1 MVTQLSKR
9 TMMDQ
14 FMEIKHENPG
24 TILFFRMGDFY
35 ELFHE
40 DAEIAAPVLGLALTS
55 RDKNAENPIP
65 MAGFPW
71 HALEDNL
78 RIMLK
83 SGFKVT
89 VAEQEQELREGAKLL
104 ERVVTRI
111 YTPGSLYE
119 ESLLSTNDRSVLCSV
134 VLAKS
139 SLSMA
144 IIDSST
150 GESWAS
156 TWDDDG
162 RFSSLEDELLRWNPA
177 EIIISPKD
185 SENDKLCAIF
195 ANLNNC
201 VISQHNVNRK
211 RRIER
216 LETMLEVS
224 DLGHLDLDSS
234 PLSIDAAGF
243 AADYIA
249 QVHFKEDIPI
259 RDLQIVEDTGHL
271 VVDQT
276 TLRNLEITSTLSGE
290 YEGSLISSM
299 NYCRTAMGRR
309 QLKTWLLRPLY
320 QKEAI
325 ELRHNAVKILKSSS
339 KRLDMLRQN
348 LTGLRD
354 LERLATQLAYNRSN
368 ARDLLAT
375 ALALERMPA
384 IMQICSETNDVLLL
398 HLSDELSCLSDMA
411 EDIFRTL
418 NDELPLSLRDGGL
431 IRNGVNSEL
440 DELRVVSSEGYE
452 WFKELEVKL
461 RNELEIPSLKIKSNR
476 QIGWFIEVTNSNLE
490 KVPKE
495 WIRKQQMTNGS
506 RYTTEEIVERDDLL
520 MTADSKIKQ
529 IEYTLFQNL
538 RDSCRKNSA
547 ALATIAGKVAGI
559 DVLQCFATVARKRN
573 WSKPKMVP
581 ESIIQIKQSRHPVL
595 EQVHGFVANDINMDK
610 KNRFLLIT
618 GPNMG
623 GKSTYLR
630 TAALIS
636 ILAQSGSYVPAESA
650 KLGLVDR
657 IFTRVGASDDL
668 KRGRSTFMMEMIE
681 VAHIL
686 KKATN
691 NSLVLLDEIG
701 RGTSTFDGLS
711 IAWSVTEDI
720 SKRINS
726 RTLFATHYHQLVGL
740 EDDIETVKNVHVQV
754 SQVDGKL
761 KFLHTIADGPCDD
774 SYGIQVA
781 ALAGLPRS
789 VVERATDLL
798 QFLEKQANGA
808 KAGESGSPTARD
820 IGQTSLMSY
829 FAAASLANNQSK
841 EIPTSLDDTELFRY
855 IKTLNLD
862 EMSPKQAIDALY
874 EAKSL
879 LEDSYD

>member
-1 MVTQLSKR
+1 
-9 TMMDQ
+9 
-14 FMEIKHENPG
+14 MEIKQQHPG

-40 DAEIAAPVLGLALTS
+40 DAEVAAPVLGLALTS
-55 RDKNAENPIP
+55 RDKNAKNPIP

-89 VAEQEQELREGAKLL
+89 VAEQEKELREGAKLL

-119 ESLLSTNDRSVLCSV
+119 ESLLNSSERSVLSSI

-156 TWDDDG
+156 TWMDDE

-177 EIIISPKD
+177 EIVISPKD
-185 SENDKLCAIF
+185 AENDQLCTIF
-195 ANLNNC
+195 ANLSDC
-201 VISQHNVNRK
+201 VISQHNVNKK

-216 LETMLEVS
+216 LETILEVS
-224 DLGHLDLDSS
+224 DLGHLDLDNS
-234 PLSIDAAGF
+234 PLSIEAAGF
-243 AADYIA
+243 AADYLA
-249 QVHFKEDIPI
+249 EVHFKQDIPL
-259 RDLQIVEDTGHL
+259 RDLQIVEETGHL

-276 TLRNLEITSTLSGE
+276 TLRNLEITNTLSGD
-290 YEGSLISSM
+290 YDGSLISSM

-309 QLKTWLLRPLY
+309 LMKTWLLRPLH
-320 QKEAI
+320 QIEAI
-325 ELRHNAVKILKSSS
+325 ELRHNAVKTLKSSS
-339 KRLDMLRQN
+339 KRLDMLRQS

-354 LERLATQLAYNRSN
+354 LERLSTQLAYNRSN

-384 IMQICSETNDVLLL
+384 IMQICGETDDFLLS
-398 HLSDELSCLSDMA
+398 HLSDGLTNLTELA
-411 EDIFRTL
+411 EHIIRTL
-418 NDELPLSLRDGGL
+418 KDELPLGLRDGQI
-431 IRNGVNSEL
+431 IREGINQEL
-440 DELRVVSSEGYE
+440 DELRIISSEGYN
-452 WFKELEVKL
+452 WFRELEEKM
-461 RNELEIPSLKIKSNR
+461 RNELHIPSLKIRSNR
-476 QIGWFIEVTNSNLE
+476 QIGWFIEVTNSHLD
-490 KVPKE
+490 KVPSE

-506 RYTTEEIVERDDLL
+506 RFTTEEVVARDDLL

-529 IEYTLFQNL
+529 LEYRLFQNL
-538 RDSCRKNSA
+538 RDECRKHTTT
-547 ALATIAGKVAGI
+547 LANIAGKVAAI

-573 WSKPKMVP
+573 WCKPRMVD
-581 ESIIQIKQSRHPVL
+581 ESVINIKQSRHPVL
-595 EQVHGFVANDINMDK
+595 EQVPGFVANDILMDK

-630 TAALIS
+630 TAALVS

-686 KKATN
+686 RKASN

-720 SKRINS
+720 CNRLQC

-740 EDDIETVKNVHVQV
+740 ANDIEILKNIHVQV
-754 SQVDGKL
+754 SQNDGKL
-761 KFLHTIADGPCDD
+761 KFLHTIADGPCDE

-781 ALAGLPRS
+781 ALAGLPRG

-798 QFLEKQANGA
+798 QFLEKQAYGA
-808 KAGESGSPTARD
+808 KAGDSKSPTARD
-820 IGQTSLMSY
+820 IGQTSLMGY
-829 FAAASLANNQSK
+829 FAAASLVESQSTQSQK
-841 EIPTSLDDTELFRY
+841 SLDETELY
-855 IKTLNLD
+855 AYLQELNLD
-862 EMSPKQAIDALY
+862 EMSPKDAMNALY
-874 EAKSL
+874 EAKAL
-879 LEDSYD
+879 MEE

>member
-1 MVTQLSKR
+1 
-9 TMMDQ
+9 MDQ
-14 FMEIKHENPG
+14 FMEIKHEHPN

-40 DAEIAAPVLGLALTS
+40 DAQVAAPVLGLALTS
-55 RDKNAENPIP
+55 RDKNAEKPIP

-78 RIMLK
+78 KIMLK

-89 VAEQEQELREGAKLL
+89 VAEQEQQLREGAKLL

-119 ESLLSTNDRSVLCSV
+119 ESLLATNERSVLSSI

-139 SLSMA
+139 ALSMA
-144 IIDSST
+144 VIDSST
-150 GESWAS
+150 GESWAA
-156 TWDDDG
+156 TWSDNE

-177 EIIISPKD
+177 EIVLSSKD
-185 SENDKLCAIF
+185 AENDNLCSIF

-201 VISQHNVNRK
+201 VISQHNVNKK

-216 LETMLEVS
+216 LESILQVS

-234 PLSIDAAGF
+234 PLSIEAAGL
-243 AADYIA
+243 AADYLA
-249 QVHFKEDIPI
+249 EVHFNSEIPL
-259 RDLQIVEDTGHL
+259 RDLQIIEETGHL

-276 TLRNLEITSTLSGE
+276 TLRNLEITATLSGD
-290 YEGSLISSM
+290 YDGSLISSM

-309 QLKTWLLRPLY
+309 LLKTWLLRPLH
-320 QKEAI
+320 QLDAI
-325 ELRHNAVKILKSSS
+325 ELRHNAVRSLKSSS
-339 KRLDMLRQN
+339 KRLDLLRQN
-348 LTGLRD
+348 LVGLRD
-354 LERLATQLAYNRSN
+354 MERLATQLAYNRSN
-368 ARDLLAT
+368 ARDLHAT
-375 ALALERMPA
+375 AMALERMPA
-384 IMQICSETNDVLLL
+384 IMQLCRDANDEFLR
-398 HLSDELSCLSDMA
+398 HLSQDLTDLSDMA
-411 EDIFRTL
+411 EDIIRTL
-418 NDELPLSLRDGGL
+418 REDLPIGLRDGGI
-431 IRNGVNSEL
+431 IRKGINTDL
-440 DELRVVSSEGYE
+440 DELRVVSNEGYQ
-452 WFKELEVKL
+452 WFKELELNL
-461 RNELEIPSLKIKSNR
+461 RKQLDIPSLKIKNNR
-476 QIGWFIEVTNSNLE
+476 QIGWFIEVTNSHIE
-490 KVPKE
+490 KVPSE

-506 RYTTEEIVERDDLL
+506 RYTTEAIAHRDDLL
-520 MTADSKIKQ
+520 MSADSKIKQ
-529 IEYTLFQNL
+529 LEYQLFQNL
-538 RDSCRKNSA
+538 RDKCRLNSV
-547 ALATIAGKVAGI
+547 ALANIAGKIAAI

-573 WSKPKMVP
+573 WIKPTMSDG
-581 ESIIQIKQSRHPVL
+581 ESIYIKQSRHPVL
-595 EQVHGFVANDINMDK
+595 EQNHGFVANDIIMDK

-630 TAALIS
+630 SAALIS

-686 KKATN
+686 RKATN
-691 NSLVLLDEIG
+691 KSLVLLDEIG

-720 SKRINS
+720 CNRVQC

-740 EDDIETVKNVHVQV
+740 ENDIDILKNIHVQV
-754 SQVDGKL
+754 SHVDGKL

-789 VVERATDLL
+789 VVERASDLL
-798 QFLEKQANGA
+798 QFLEKQAYGA
-808 KAGESGSPTARD
+808 KAGDVGAPSARD
-820 IGQTSLMSY
+820 IGQTSLMGY
-829 FAAASLANNQSK
+829 FAAASLAQAQSK
-841 EIPTSLDDTELFRY
+841 QNPTKETGGKLSSFIKSLE
-855 IKTLNLD
+855 LD
-862 EMSPKQAIDALY
+862 EMSPKEALNALY
-874 EAKSL
+874 EARSL
-879 LEDSYD
+879 LEE

>member
-1 MVTQLSKR
+1 
-9 TMMDQ
+9 MDQ
-14 FMEIKHENPG
+14 FMEIKHEHPG

-55 RDKNAENPIP
+55 RDKNADNPIP

-78 RIMLK
+78 KTMLK

-119 ESLLSTNDRSVLCSV
+119 ESLLSTNDRSVLSSI

-144 IIDSST
+144 VIDSST

-156 TWDDDG
+156 TWNDNE

-185 SENDKLCAIF
+185 AENDDLCAIF
-195 ANLNNC
+195 ANLGDC
-201 VISQHNVNRK
+201 VISQHSVNKK

-216 LETMLEVS
+216 LESILEVS
-224 DLGHLDLDSS
+224 DLGHLDLDNS
-234 PLSIDAAGF
+234 PLSIEAAGF
-243 AADYIA
+243 AADYLA
-249 QVHFKEDIPI
+249 EVHFKDNIPI
-259 RDLQIVEDTGHL
+259 RDLQIVEETGHL

-299 NYCRTAMGRR
+299 NFCRTAMGRR
-309 QLKTWLLRPLY
+309 LMKTWLLRPLY
-320 QKEAI
+320 QLDAI

-339 KRLDMLRQN
+339 KRLDMLRQS
-348 LTGLRD
+348 LAGLRD
-354 LERLATQLAYNRSN
+354 LERLSTQLAYNRSN

-384 IMQICSETNDVLLL
+384 IMQLCSETNDLLL
-398 HLSDELSCLSDMA
+398 SHLSEDLTCLSEMA
-411 EDIFRTL
+411 EDIIRTL
-418 NDELPLSLRDGGL
+418 NDELPLSLRDGGI

-440 DELRVVSSEGYE
+440 DDLRVISSKGYQ
-452 WFKELEVKL
+452 WFKELESKL
-461 RNELEIPSLKIKSNR
+461 RKELEIPSLKLRTNR
-476 QIGWFIEVTNSNLE
+476 QIGWFIEVTNSHLE
-490 KVPKE
+490 KVPE
-495 WIRKQQMTNGS
+495 SWIRKQQMTNGS
-506 RYTTEEIVERDDLL
+506 RFTTEEIVERDDLL

-529 IEYTLFQNL
+529 LEYTLFQNL
-538 RDSCRKNSA
+538 RDKCRIESVR
-547 ALATIAGKVAGI
+547 LANIAGKVAAI

-573 WSKPKMVP
+573 WNKPKMVDD
-581 ESIIQIKQSRHPVL
+581 STINIKQSRHPVL
-595 EQVHGFVANDINMDK
+595 EQNHGFVANDITMDK

-630 TAALIS
+630 TAALLS

-686 KKATN
+686 RKATS

-720 SKRINS
+720 CNRILC

-740 EDDIETVKNVHVQV
+740 EGDIEILKNIHVQV
-754 SQVDGKL
+754 SHVDGKL
-761 KFLHTIADGPCDD
+761 KFLHTIAEGPCDE

-798 QFLEKQANGA
+798 QFLEKQAYGA
-808 KAGESGSPTARD
+808 KAGDSSSPSARD
-820 IGQTSLMSY
+820 LGQTSLMSY
-829 FAAASLANNQSK
+829 FAAASLAKSQGEQK
-841 EIPTSLDDTELFRY
+841 LTSLEDAELF
-855 IKTLNLD
+855 KFLKHLDLD
-862 EMSPKQAIDALY
+862 EMSPKDAMDALY

-879 LEDSYD
+879 LGD

>member
-1 MVTQLSKR
+1 
-9 TMMDQ
+9 
-14 FMEIKHENPG
+14 MEIKHEHPN

-40 DAEIAAPVLGLALTS
+40 DAQVAAPVLGLALTS

-78 RIMLK
+78 KIMLK

-89 VAEQEQELREGAKLL
+89 VAEQEQQLREGAKLL

-119 ESLLSTNDRSVLCSV
+119 ESLLATNERSVLSSI

-139 SLSMA
+139 ALSMA
-144 IIDSST
+144 VIDSST
-150 GESWAS
+150 GESWAA
-156 TWDDDG
+156 TWSDNE

-177 EIIISPKD
+177 EIVLSSKD
-185 SENDKLCAIF
+185 AENDNLCSIF

-201 VISQHNVNRK
+201 VISQHNVNKK

-216 LETMLEVS
+216 LESILQVS

-234 PLSIDAAGF
+234 PLSIEAAGL
-243 AADYIA
+243 AADYLA
-249 QVHFKEDIPI
+249 EVHFNSEIPL
-259 RDLQIVEDTGHL
+259 RDLQIIEETGHL

-276 TLRNLEITSTLSGE
+276 TLRNLEITATLSGD

-309 QLKTWLLRPLY
+309 LLKTWLLRPLH
-320 QKEAI
+320 QLDAI
-325 ELRHNAVKILKSSS
+325 ELRHNAVRSLKSSS
-339 KRLDMLRQN
+339 KRLDLLRQN
-348 LTGLRD
+348 LVGLRD
-354 LERLATQLAYNRSN
+354 MERLATQLAYNRSN
-368 ARDLLAT
+368 ARDLQAT
-375 ALALERMPA
+375 AMALERMPA
-384 IMQICSETNDVLLL
+384 IMQLCRDANDKFLR
-398 HLSDELSCLSDMA
+398 HLSQNLTDLSDMA
-411 EDIFRTL
+411 EDIIRTL
-418 NDELPLSLRDGGL
+418 REDLPIGLRDGGI
-431 IRNGVNSEL
+431 IRKGINTDL
-440 DELRVVSSEGYE
+440 DELRVVSTEGYQ
-452 WFKELEVKL
+452 WFKELELNL
-461 RNELEIPSLKIKSNR
+461 RKQLDIPSLKIKNNR
-476 QIGWFIEVTNSNLE
+476 QIGWFIEVTNSHIE
-490 KVPKE
+490 KVPSD

-506 RYTTEEIVERDDLL
+506 RYTTEAIAHRDDLL
-520 MTADSKIKQ
+520 MSADSKIKQ
-529 IEYTLFQNL
+529 LEYQLFQNL
-538 RDSCRKNSA
+538 RDKCRLNSV
-547 ALATIAGKVAGI
+547 ALANIAGKIAAI

-573 WSKPKMVP
+573 WIKPTMSEE
-581 ESIIQIKQSRHPVL
+581 ESINIKQSRHPVL
-595 EQVHGFVANDINMDK
+595 EQNHGFVANDIIMDK

-630 TAALIS
+630 SAALIS

-686 KKATN
+686 RKATN
-691 NSLVLLDEIG
+691 KSLVLLDEIG

-720 SKRINS
+720 CNRVQC

-740 EDDIETVKNVHVQV
+740 ENDIDILKNIHVQV
-754 SQVDGKL
+754 SHVDGKL

-789 VVERATDLL
+789 VVERASDLL
-798 QFLEKQANGA
+798 QFLEKQAYGA
-808 KAGESGSPTARD
+808 KAGDVGAPSARD
-820 IGQTSLMSY
+820 IGQTSLMGY
-829 FAAASLANNQSK
+829 FAAASLAQAQSK
-841 EIPTSLDDTELFRY
+841 QNPTKETGGKLSSF
-855 IKTLNLD
+855 IKTLELD
-862 EMSPKQAIDALY
+862 EMSPKEALNALY
-874 EAKSL
+874 EARSL
-879 LEDSYD
+879 LEE

>member
-1 MVTQLSKR
+1 
-9 TMMDQ
+9 MDQ
-14 FMEIKHENPG
+14 FMEIKHEHPG

-78 RIMLK
+78 KTMLK

-119 ESLLSTNDRSVLCSV
+119 ESLLSTNDRSVLSSI

-144 IIDSST
+144 VIDSST

-156 TWDDDG
+156 TWNDNE

-185 SENDKLCAIF
+185 AENDDLCAIF
-195 ANLNNC
+195 ANLGDC
-201 VISQHNVNRK
+201 VISQHSVNKK

-216 LETMLEVS
+216 LESILEVS
-224 DLGHLDLDSS
+224 DLGHLDLDNS
-234 PLSIDAAGF
+234 PLSIEAAGF
-243 AADYIA
+243 AADYLA
-249 QVHFKEDIPI
+249 EVHFKDNIPI
-259 RDLQIVEDTGHL
+259 RDLQIVEETGHL

-299 NYCRTAMGRR
+299 NFCRTAMGRR
-309 QLKTWLLRPLY
+309 LMKTWLLRPLC
-320 QKEAI
+320 QLDAI
-325 ELRHNAVKILKSSS
+325 ELRHNAVKTLKSSS
-339 KRLDMLRQN
+339 KRLDMLRQS
-348 LTGLRD
+348 LAGLRD
-354 LERLATQLAYNRSN
+354 LERLSTQLAYNRSN

-384 IMQICSETNDVLLL
+384 IMQLCSETNDLLL
-398 HLSDELSCLSDMA
+398 SHLSEDLTCLSQMA
-411 EDIFRTL
+411 EDIIRTL
-418 NDELPLSLRDGGL
+418 KDELPLSLRDGGI
-431 IRNGVNSEL
+431 IRDGVNSEL
-440 DELRVVSSEGYE
+440 DDLRVISSKGYE
-452 WFKELEVKL
+452 WFKELESKL
-461 RNELEIPSLKIKSNR
+461 RKELEIPSLKVRTNR
-476 QIGWFIEVTNSNLE
+476 QIGWFIEVTNSHLE
-490 KVPKE
+490 KVPE
-495 WIRKQQMTNGS
+495 SWIRKQQMTNGS
-506 RYTTEEIVERDDLL
+506 RFTTEEIVERDDLL

-529 IEYTLFQNL
+529 LEYTLFQDL
-538 RDSCRKNSA
+538 RDKCRIESVR
-547 ALATIAGKVAGI
+547 LANIAGKVAAI

-573 WSKPKMVP
+573 WNKPKMVND
-581 ESIIQIKQSRHPVL
+581 STISIKQSRHPVL
-595 EQVHGFVANDINMDK
+595 EQNHGFVANDITMDK

-630 TAALIS
+630 TAALLS

-657 IFTRVGASDDL
+657 VFTRVGASDDL

-686 KKATN
+686 RKATS

-720 SKRINS
+720 CNRIQC

-740 EDDIETVKNVHVQV
+740 EGDIEILKNIHVQV
-754 SQVDGKL
+754 SHVDGKL
-761 KFLHTIADGPCDD
+761 KFLHTIAEGPCDE

-798 QFLEKQANGA
+798 QFLEKQAYGA
-808 KAGESGSPTARD
+808 KAGDSSSPTARD
-820 IGQTSLMSY
+820 LGQTSLMSY
-829 FAAASLANNQSK
+829 FAAASLAKSQGEQK
-841 EIPTSLDDTELFRY
+841 LTSLEDTELF
-855 IKTLNLD
+855 KFLNHLDLD
-862 EMSPKQAIDALY
+862 EMSPKDAMDALY

-879 LEDSYD
+879 LGD